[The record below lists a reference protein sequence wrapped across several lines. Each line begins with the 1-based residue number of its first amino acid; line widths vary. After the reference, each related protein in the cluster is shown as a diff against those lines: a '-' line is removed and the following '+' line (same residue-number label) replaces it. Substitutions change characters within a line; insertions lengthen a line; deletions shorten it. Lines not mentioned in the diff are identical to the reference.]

1 LPPTVHERYQAI
13 TLCAD
18 VMHVNGVPFFVSISR
33 KLKFGTIEALPNQHQ
48 TTIVQSVRSI
58 ARIYHRGGFRIRHA
72 LTDGAFDC
80 LKGDLLGMGINLN
93 VTARDEHVGDIERY
107 IRTVKERMRCS
118 YNSVP
123 FARVPSRMVVEL
135 ASREVFWLNAFP
147 PADGISVTLSPRTIV
162 TGQTVHHDRHCKF
175 DFGQYVQTHNHT
187 TTLWLH
193 VPLALSPFVLRGMLK
208 AASTSSVS
216 TAVV

>member
-1 LPPTVHERYQAI
+1 VHERYQAI

-48 TTIVQSVRSI
+48 TTIVKSVRSI
-58 ARIYHRGGFRIRHA
+58 ARIYHRGGFRVRHA

-123 FARVPSRMVVEL
+123 FERVPSRMVVEL
-135 ASREVFWLNAFP
+135 AVARS
-147 PADGISVTLSPRTIV
+147 
-162 TGQTVHHDRHCKF
+162 
-175 DFGQYVQTHNHT
+175 FG
-187 TTLWLH
+187 
-193 VPLALSPFVLRGMLK
+193 SMPFLPQ
-208 AASTSSVS
+208 AASRSRSVR
-216 TAVV
+216 ALL